1 MNKKRIFV
9 SIFWVV
15 LGAVLASCYYAG
27 LVEDFWHSMGITF
40 IVIGLLQI
48 LRYIRYMTNSEYRE
62 NYDIQAT
69 DERNK
74 YIASKAWAWAG
85 YWYVLI
91 GALGTIVFKLLGR
104 EDLMMFCS
112 FSVCLIMVLY
122 WLSWLC
128 LKKKY

>member
-1 MNKKRIFV
+1 MPQVAHVN
-9 SIFWVV
+9 SP
-15 LGAVLASCYYAG
+15 G
-27 LVEDFWHSMGITF
+27 
-40 IVIGLLQI
+40 
-48 LRYIRYMTNSEYRE
+48 TNSEYRE